1 MAEFNPELLQNAN
14 QNVMSSLAQGYGL
27 AQKISGDIQ
36 QGQDNS
42 QMQADMADLA
52 ANHDPKKI
60 AQMTLKYPQMGG
72 TIKQAMAGMDAQER
86 EQKVNMVMPIY
97 AAALN
102 GRIDVAKKILQR
114 QLDAATNSGADPKEI
129 EALKGRIKQLEDD
142 PETFKNQSAMMLS
155 YAMGP
160 ENFSRTF
167 GDLNKSEIETKQAPY
182 EQMLTTAK
190 SRKEMAAASI
200 DEAQAPYAGE
210 TARAKME
217 AAQLEPQNILADNA
231 TNLMTANAAQGLNA
245 LKQQE
250 LSQNLS
256 NQQRDAAQKKID
268 AQMAYQTGINAT
280 DSAKQTIDALLI
292 HPGLLTSSP
301 SQRALAA
308 SHPDLMAGTDSLDFA
323 NVLKTLG
330 GKNFATA
337 MESMKGSGLGT
348 MSDNDVKNLQA
359 KAGSI
364 EPGMSNKAIEK
375 TLNEMKAI
383 IIKDQFARNRK
394 AIQQENAGIM
404 PKGATSQRIP
414 KPADFS
420 DFLRATGR

>member
-129 EALKGRIKQLEDD
+129 EALKGRIQQLEDD

-200 DEAQAPYAGE
+200 DEATAPYAGE

-256 NQQRDAAQKKID
+256 TQQRDSAQKKID
-268 AQMAYQTGINAT
+268 SQMAYQNGINAI
-280 DSAKQTIDALLI
+280 DSAKLTIANLLK
-292 HPGLLTSSP
+292 HPGLNASP
-301 SQRALAA
+301 KVRAFANN
-308 SHPDLMAGTDSLDFA
+308 HQDLMAGSDSVDFI
-323 NVLKTLG
+323 NQLKTLG

-359 KAGSI
+359 KMGSLD
-364 EPGMSNKAIEK
+364 PGMSNKAIEK
-375 TLNEMKAI
+375 TLSEMQDMINKS
-383 IIKDQFARNRK
+383 QLV
-394 AIQQENAGIM
+394 QQKKGSSQERVGIV
-404 PKGATSQRIP
+404 PRGTVRIP
-414 KPADFS
+414 RPPDFEA
-420 DFLRATGR
+420 FLRATGR